1 MERIVIAGG
10 SGLIGRAL
18 IPVLRAAGH
27 QAVALRRPYSAEA
40 LEGATVIIN
49 LAGES
54 LSDGRWT
61 TARKKGITESRVRSL
76 QALQELVSNGN
87 STVKTLISASAIG
100 YYGSATNDH
109 VYTEQDAPGTDFLA
123 DVCTKWEAAALGF
136 ETSGIRV
143 VRVRIGVVF
152 SEEGGALPKMMMPLK
167 FGVSVPLGSGK
178 QWIPWIHINDLARL
192 FLFLIENKELNGAFN
207 AVAPNPLTN
216 RELMKRLAQWKRRL
230 FIPVGV
236 PGFLLRL
243 VLGEMAAITLEGSRV
258 SCEKLIESG
267 FRFEA
272 TEFPEVS

>member
-1 MERIVIAGG
+1 
-10 SGLIGRAL
+10 
-18 IPVLRAAGH
+18 
-27 QAVALRRPYSAEA
+27 
-40 LEGATVIIN
+40 
-49 LAGES
+49 
-54 LSDGRWT
+54 
-61 TARKKGITESRVRSL
+61 
-76 QALQELVSNGN
+76 
-87 STVKTLISASAIG
+87 
-100 YYGSATNDH
+100 
-109 VYTEQDAPGTDFLA
+109 
-123 DVCTKWEAAALGF
+123 
-136 ETSGIRV
+136 V